1 MGRSEG
7 RSEGRSWLRSESRS
21 VGRSVGSKGRS
32 EGSEGSVGSVGRSEH
47 ATERDSEGT
56 GADIRGGA
64 AVSSHTIEQVV
75 GCIPSLV
82 QAQTN
87 AHVVVLLVRDS
98 NGENHIVAKGQ
109 GWKSLLTSAAARVL
123 NETTEESSVAGK
135 EVQP

>member
-1 MGRSEG
+1 M
-7 RSEGRSWLRSESRS
+7 
-21 VGRSVGSKGRS
+21 
-32 EGSEGSVGSVGRSEH
+32 
-47 ATERDSEGT
+47 
-56 GADIRGGA
+56 
-64 AVSSHTIEQVV
+64 SSHTIEQVV

-123 NETTEESSVAGK
+123 NETAEDSSVVGK
-135 EVQP
+135 EARP